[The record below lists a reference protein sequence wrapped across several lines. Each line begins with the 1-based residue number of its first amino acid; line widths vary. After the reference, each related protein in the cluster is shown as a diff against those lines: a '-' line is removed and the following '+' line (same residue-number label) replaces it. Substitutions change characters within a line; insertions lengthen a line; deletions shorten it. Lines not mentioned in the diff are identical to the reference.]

1 MKKYINRQIVHFVLL
16 LITAAFITV
25 SCESFVDAGPPKS
38 QLSGEV
44 VFDDIATARAALGN
58 CYALLCN
65 NVVVTGGVQGI
76 TVMLGNY
83 ADEIIP
89 YGSGQ
94 ADQAFFQNN
103 LTPQTSDITA
113 IWNSSYNLI
122 YSLNDIIEGV
132 EASSG
137 ISPADREIL
146 IGEALLMRSLL
157 YFHLTNLFGA
167 VPYITTTDYTAN
179 VRISKTATDI
189 LYKKLEEDLTLAYH
203 KLPEDYGTY
212 SRTTPN
218 KSVASALLARLYLYA
233 GNWELAAGKAQE
245 VISNA
250 ALYSLEPDLAAVF
263 LKDSRSTLWQL
274 SPTIEGMPT
283 LEGQSFIFTMGPP
296 PARSLNPVLV
306 DAFEAGDNRKEQ
318 WVGTVIDGES
328 VWHYPYKYK
337 QNTTMDVSSEYSV
350 LIRLE
355 EMYLIRAE
363 ARAWTGDTNG
373 AREDLNII
381 RNRAGLPNT
390 TATTP
395 SGLRDAIREERR
407 FEFFCEQGHRWFDLK
422 RMNVA
427 DSVLSQSKPGWNPID
442 FLWPLPQNELLLNPA
457 LLPQNPGY

>member
-1 MKKYINRQIVHFVLL
+1 MKKYISRHIVHFILL
-16 LITAAFITV
+16 LIPVAVITV

-44 VFDDIATARAALGN
+44 VFNDIATARAAIGN

-65 NVVVTGGVQGI
+65 NVMVTGGVQGI
-76 TVMLGNY
+76 TVLLGNY
-83 ADEIIP
+83 SDEIIP

-103 LTPQTSDITA
+103 VTPQTPDITA

-137 ISPADREIL
+137 ISPSDREIL

-157 YFHLTNLFGA
+157 YFHLTNLFGP
-167 VPYITTTDYTAN
+167 VPYVTTTDYTTN
-179 VRISKTATDI
+179 TRISKTATDI
-189 LYKKLEEDLTLAYH
+189 LYQKLEEDLTLAYD
-203 KLPEDYGTY
+203 KLPESYGT
-212 SRTTPN
+212 SLRTTPN
-218 KSVASALLARLYLYA
+218 KSVAAALLARLYLYA
-233 GNWELAAGKAQE
+233 GKWQLAAGKAQE

-250 ALYSLEPDLAAVF
+250 ALYVLEPDMATIF
-263 LKDSRSTLWQL
+263 LKESRSTLWQL

-296 PARSLNPVLV
+296 PARSLNPALV
-306 DAFEAGDNRKEQ
+306 DAFETGDNRKEQ
-318 WVGTVIDGES
+318 WVGTVSDGES
-328 VWHYPYKYK
+328 VWYYPYKYK

-363 ARAWTGDTNG
+363 ARVWTGDINS
-373 AREDLNII
+373 AKQDLNVI

-395 SGLRDAIREERR
+395 SGLSNAIREERR

-427 DSVLSQSKPGWNPID
+427 DSMLSQSKPGWNPTDI
-442 FLWPLPQNELLLNPA
+442 LWPLPQNELLLNPA
-457 LLPQNPGY
+457 LLPQNSGY